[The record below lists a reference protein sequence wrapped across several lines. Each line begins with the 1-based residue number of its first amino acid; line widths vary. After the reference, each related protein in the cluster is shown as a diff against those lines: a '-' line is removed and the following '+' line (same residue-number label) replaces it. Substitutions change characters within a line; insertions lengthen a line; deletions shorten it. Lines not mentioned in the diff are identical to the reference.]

1 MNELM
6 MNDLMQLMP
15 YAPIFAVAIAVL
27 LVMLAIAFKR
37 SHFVTGTLSV
47 IGLNVALA
55 ILLAQILGFG
65 AVALTP
71 EQMLAASGEL
81 FVIDRFA
88 QFNMVV
94 ILISALA
101 CCTLAYAYL
110 QTLNDNKDELYL
122 LMLLST
128 VGAMFMVS
136 AQHLASFFMSLELLS
151 VPLYGMLAY
160 TFMRQRSLESGLKY
174 LVLSAT
180 ASATL
185 LMGMALIYSQVGSLH
200 FHDIGAKLPVLYQS
214 PIVIVGSAL
223 MMFAIAFKLSAAPF
237 HTWTPDVY
245 EGAPAPV
252 ATYLASVSKVAMM
265 ALAVRFLI
273 GSELL
278 VLPSVQMLIMVI
290 ATLSILVG
298 NLLAVRQTNLK
309 RVLGYSS
316 IAHMGYVLIALVS
329 IGAGAQT
336 VSSLYMAVY
345 ALTSIG
351 AFGVITLM
359 SSPYREHKD
368 AAELVHYQGLFW
380 RRPVLTAVMTIMM
393 LSLAGIPLTAGFISK
408 LFAVLAAVQGQQW
421 FLSAMIIVGS
431 AIGLFYYLRVM
442 LTLFKRPT
450 ETIEYD
456 AHNHWGVRVGGLMV
470 MAVTLIV
477 VYFGVLPN
485 SLIEWANQAQ
495 IW

>member
-6 MNDLMQLMP
+6 MNDLMGLMP
-15 YAPIFAVAIAVL
+15 FAPIFAVAVAVL
-27 LVMLAIAFKR
+27 FVMLAIAFKR
-37 SHFVTGTLSV
+37 SHFVTGTISV
-47 IGLNVALA
+47 IGLNVGLG
-55 ILLAQILGFG
+55 ILLAQLFGFWS
-65 AVALTP
+65 VNLSP
-71 EQMLAASGEL
+71 DQMSVAASEL

-94 ILISALA
+94 IFIAALA

-110 QTLNDNKDELYL
+110 HTLNDNKDELYL

-128 VGAMFMVS
+128 VGALFMVS
-136 AQHLASFFMSLELLS
+136 AQHMASFFMSLELLS

-185 LMGMALIYSQVGSLH
+185 LMGMALIYAEVGSLH
-200 FHDIGAKLPVLYQS
+200 FNEIGAKLPMIYQS
-214 PIVIVGSAL
+214 PIVIVGTAL
-223 MMFAIAFKLSAAPF
+223 MIFAIAFKLSAAPF
-237 HTWTPDVY
+237 HAWTPDVY

-252 ATYLASVSKVAMM
+252 ATFLASVSKVAMM
-265 ALAVRFLI
+265 GLAVRFLI

-278 VLPSVQMLIMVI
+278 ALPSVQMLIMVI

-298 NLLAVRQTNLK
+298 NILAVRQTNLK
-309 RVLGYSS
+309 RILGYSS

-336 VSSLYMAVY
+336 IASLYMAVY

-351 AFGVITLM
+351 AFGVVTLM
-359 SSPYREHKD
+359 SSPYRQSGEAD
-368 AAELVHYQGLFW
+368 ELVHYQGLFW

-421 FLSAMIIVGS
+421 FLSAMIIIGS
-431 AIGLFYYLRVM
+431 AIGLYYYLRVT

-450 ETIEYD
+450 QTIEYD
-456 AHNHWGVRVGGLMV
+456 ANWNWGIRVGGLMV
-470 MAVTLIV
+470 MVVTLII
-477 VYFGVLPN
+477 VYFGILPN
-485 SLIEWANQAQ
+485 SLIEWSNLAQ